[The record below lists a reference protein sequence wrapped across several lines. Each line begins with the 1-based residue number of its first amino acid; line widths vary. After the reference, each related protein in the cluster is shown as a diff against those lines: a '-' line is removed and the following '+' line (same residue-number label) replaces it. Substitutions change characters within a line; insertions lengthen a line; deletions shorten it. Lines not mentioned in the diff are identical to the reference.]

1 MLRLLLPP
9 KPFDVVVGSD
19 ITYDISCISDLVG
32 ILRRALMPQGGGH
45 AGAVAYVAAMPRN
58 QDTLDA
64 FLAQAETSGLVIS
77 EVATKSKTRWMRAS
91 PDLSKVKLFR
101 LTNEV

>member
-1 MLRLLLPP
+1 MLLKNVYLLPGELLQHRQLHP
-9 KPFDVVVGSD
+9 AAVLGGGQVHQ
-19 ITYDISCISDLVG
+19 
-32 ILRRALMPQGGGH
+32 QGGGH